1 MFPDNDKMRELAAM
15 VQRREPMI
23 DNVIGFVDGLSVP
36 VQCSDVET
44 LQRAAYNGYH
54 HDKMCNNVF
63 AFSPEGKVLYAATKF
78 EKNLKFM
85 VNLGKKKFK

>member
-1 MFPDNDKMRELAAM
+1 MADPLNSACSETMLSSLAEA
-15 VQRREPMI
+15 RSFC
-23 DNVIGFVDGLSVP
+23 FVDGLSVP

-63 AFSPEGKVLYAATKF
+63 AFSPEGKVIYAATKF